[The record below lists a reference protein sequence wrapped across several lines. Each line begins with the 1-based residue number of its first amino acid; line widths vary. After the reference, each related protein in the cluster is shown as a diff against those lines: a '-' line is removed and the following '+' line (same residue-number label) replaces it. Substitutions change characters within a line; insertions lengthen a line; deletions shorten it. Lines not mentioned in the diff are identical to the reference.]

1 MDKEA
6 AAAMVSRK
14 LLPGGAKAAA
24 AMESGQLLPG
34 GAPVFV
40 VVDKPRSRGPLGLLV
55 AGMFL
60 LVVVS
65 FPGWTP
71 FNAHKFFL
79 SVPCNET
86 AAANLKEITK
96 VPHVAGTQANS
107 DVSTY
112 IRAKFEEVGLES
124 HFADY
129 DVLLNYPLR
138 RQLSLVF
145 PELRHLALKE
155 AAFPEDPFSQHPDV
169 TTTFHGYS
177 PSGSAEAEVVFVNY
191 GRTEDFAALAARGVN
206 LTGAITLAKY
216 GQIYRGDKV
225 SNSAK
230 AGAIATLVYSD
241 PQDWAGSLTEGVY
254 PRSKWL
260 PPSGVQRGSA
270 GDGKGDF
277 TTPGWPSTPGC
288 ERLPIDPPHPD
299 LDLPKIPSQ
308 PISYGDA
315 TPILQ
320 ALGGDAAPPEWWGAL
335 DLDYKIGRGPAR
347 VRLELE
353 MNLTLGPIRN
363 VIAIVKGAVEPD
375 RYVILGNHHD
385 AWVFGAVDPN
395 SGTSAML
402 EVARGLGAL
411 LKRGWRPRRTIVLC
425 SWDAEEYALIG
436 STEWVEDNEDLL
448 SARAVAYLNV
458 DEGVTGAGILNG
470 GATPQL
476 DGLLLS
482 CAKQV
487 ADPKEPGRSLYDT
500 WLAQANETKDGSAIP
515 KVGRLGGAGTDYAGF
530 LQHLG
535 IASIDM
541 SIKLANDSDY
551 PVYHSA
557 YDNFHWMS
565 NFGDPGFHHHVAV
578 AKVWGLAAL
587 RLADDTVLPFDYT
600 NYWSQLQKDVMELKA
615 TLEEQGAAGNVT
627 LEPITRATS
636 AFGAAA
642 ASINKEVEDLK
653 GSSCGKANRRP
664 DELNDRLMLTERA
677 FVAPAGIPG
686 RPWFRHLVYAPPAD
700 NGYGTL
706 VFPAIRDALSAAAE
720 LRGANKWQAVQ
731 HEVHQVARAI
741 VKASKVLGGGLH

>member
-1 MDKEA
+1 M
-6 AAAMVSRK
+6 
-14 LLPGGAKAAA
+14 
-24 AMESGQLLPG
+24 
-34 GAPVFV
+34 
-40 VVDKPRSRGPLGLLV
+40 
-55 AGMFL
+55 
-60 LVVVS
+60 
-65 FPGWTP
+65 
-71 FNAHKFFL
+71 
-79 SVPCNET
+79 
-86 AAANLKEITK
+86 
-96 VPHVAGTQANS
+96 PHVAGTQANS

-112 IRAKFEEVGLES
+112 IRAKFEEAGLQA
-124 HFADY
+124 HYADY
-129 DVLLNYPLR
+129 DVLVNYPLR
-138 RQLSLVF
+138 RHLSILSPEPRELSLQ
-145 PELRHLALKE
+145 E
-155 AAFPEDPFSQHPDV
+155 AAVPEDPFSQHPGI
-169 TTTFHGYS
+169 TPTFHGYS
-177 PSGSAEAEVVFVNY
+177 PSGTAEGEVVFVNY
-191 GRTEDFAALAARGVN
+191 GRTEDFAELAKLGVN
-206 LTGAITLAKY
+206 VTGAITLAKY

-225 SNSAK
+225 SNSYK

-241 PQDWAGSLTEGVY
+241 PQDWSGNLTQGVY
-254 PRSKWL
+254 PQSQWL

-277 TTPGWPSTPGC
+277 STPGWPSTPGC
-288 ERLPIDPPHPD
+288 ERIPIDPPHPD
-299 LDLPKIPSQ
+299 LRLPHIPSQ

-315 TPILQ
+315 TPILR

-335 DLDYKIGRGPAR
+335 DLEYKLGRGPAR

-363 VIAIVKGAVEPD
+363 VIAIIKGSVEPD

-395 SGTSAML
+395 SGTTAMI

-448 SARAVAYLNV
+448 TSRAVAYMNV
-458 DEGVTGAGILNG
+458 DEGVLAQAILVA

-476 DGLLLS
+476 DALLLS

-487 ADPKEPGRSLYDT
+487 ADPKQPGSSLYDT
-500 WLAQANETKDGSAIP
+500 WLAQSNETKDGSTLP
-515 KVGRLGGAGTDYAGF
+515 KVSRLGGAGTDFAGF

-541 SIKLANDSDY
+541 SIKHANYSDY

-565 NFGDPGFHHHVAV
+565 KFGDPGFHHHVAI
-578 AKVWGLAAL
+578 AKVWGLIAL
-587 RLADDTVLPFDYT
+587 RLADDAVLPFDYT
-600 NYWSQLQKDVMELKA
+600 NYWSQLQKDIGELHA
-615 TLEEQGAAGNVT
+615 TLEVQGAAHNVT
-627 LEPITRATS
+627 LEPMVRATA
-636 AFGAAA
+636 AFGRAA
-642 ASINKEVEDLK
+642 ASINKQVEELK
-653 GSSCGKANRRP
+653 GTSGKKASREV
-664 DELNDRLMLTERA
+664 DELNDRLMLAERA

-706 VFPAIRDALSAAAE
+706 VFPAVRDALTAAAE
-720 LRGANKWQAVQ
+720 HRGPDKWQAVQ
-731 HEVHQVARAI
+731 HQVHQVARAI
-741 VKASKVLGGGLH
+741 VKASKVLGGMLH